1 MTFAILLAGGSGTRI
16 HGYSLPKQFI
26 TIKQKTLLEWVVNT
40 FVMHPQID
48 NIVVVAPE
56 DYVSLTE
63 QTLSSI
69 IDKRPSIISGGFSRQ
84 ASVYQAL
91 KSLINIAKDDDTII
105 IHDVARVLVTPDI
118 ISRGLT
124 VFEGNIGLT
133 AAIPSSDTLMYVTTN
148 QTITHALNRSQIA
161 LIQTPQIFRY
171 RTLMNAHQKASSQM
185 ATDDIS
191 LVLGIVPVKYFLGSS
206 RNFKVTTNDDIF
218 MLKNILEQEN
228 AP

>member
-26 TIKQKTLLEWVVNT
+26 SIKQKTLLEWVVHP

-56 DYVSLTE
+56 DYVALTQ

-69 IDKRPSIISGGFSRQ
+69 TEKRPSIISGGSSRQ

-91 KSLINIAKDDDTII
+91 KWLANIANDDDIVI
-105 IHDVARVLVTPDI
+105 IHDVARVLVTPEI
-118 ISRGLT
+118 ISRGLKE
-124 VFEGNIGLT
+124 FEGDIGLT
-133 AAIPSSDTLMYVTTN
+133 AAIPSSDTLMYVTPN
-148 QTITHALNRSQIA
+148 RTITHPLDRNQIA

-171 RTLMNAHQKASSQM
+171 RTLMNAHQKTSMQI

-191 LVLGIVPVKYFLGSS
+191 LVLEIIPVKYFLGSS
-206 RNFKVTTNDDIF
+206 RNFKVTTNDDIL
-218 MLKNILEQEN
+218 MLKNILEQEG